1 MKAKDAEIIV
11 LKDADFATIS
21 RQLKVIQL
29 DYVVNN
35 DTKTLIWVYYSGHGV
50 MQNTSYAV
58 CNESVKKTKVVYPLE
73 KQLRVL
79 ANLQGIY
86 VVAVFDCCR
95 AAVTKAMKE

>member
-1 MKAKDAEIIV
+1 
-11 LKDADFATIS
+11 
-21 RQLKVIQL
+21 
-29 DYVVNN
+29 
-35 DTKTLIWVYYSGHGV
+35 

-95 AAVTKAMKE
+95 AAVTKAMKEQDTVYDEKRGLNDADVQVEIEDENNYNLVLTFGCPPEGGVD